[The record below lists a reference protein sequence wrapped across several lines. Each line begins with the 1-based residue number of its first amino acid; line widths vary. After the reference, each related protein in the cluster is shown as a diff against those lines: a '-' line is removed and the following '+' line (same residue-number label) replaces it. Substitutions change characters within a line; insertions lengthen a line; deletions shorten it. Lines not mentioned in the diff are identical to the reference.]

1 MTSRSWARSVDVRRW
16 EYTEENGVEGH
27 WTDEGD
33 GGSDVGAVEGDIAG
47 SEDEFVVV
55 VEMERDLRARLALLP
70 PLGMAIA
77 CPAAASTCIE

>member
-1 MTSRSWARSVDVRRW
+1 MDVSRW
-16 EYTEENGVEGH
+16 EHTEENGVEGH

-55 VEMERDLRARLALLP
+55 DVEMESDLSARVPALAVAVAFGISMA
-70 PLGMAIA
+70 LG
-77 CPAAASTCIE
+77 E